1 MKLTIL
7 GTGNATVS
15 ECYNTCYAIRTIE
28 GKHFLVDAGGGNRI
42 LKVLKTQEST

>member
-15 ECYNTCYAIRTIE
+15 ECYNTCFALTDEEKRC
-28 GKHFLVDAGGGNRI
+28 FLVDAGGGNRI
-42 LKVLKTQEST
+42 LKGFEGYWN